1 MGPQRPPAL
10 AERYL
15 EKIAAPAKHLVW
27 FEHSGHN
34 PCYEEPDR
42 FNAFM
47 AGTVLR
53 AGVTPNEIQRS

>member
-1 MGPQRPPAL
+1 L

-53 AGVTPNEIQRS
+53 AGVTPNEMQRS